1 MEIKNNNTK
10 HPSASNSAYPES
22 VLTPPTQ
29 PLPKGSKSH
38 TNISTDPK
46 NTKDSDPTQ

>member
-1 MEIKNNNTK
+1 MDTNKNDSDNS
-10 HPSASNSAYPES
+10 PASSSVSPKE

-38 TNISTDPK
+38 GKISTDPK